1 MTQSAFVLRKKCQS
15 NLNHA
20 DGTNH
25 SQDQSKMTMGK
36 TAQGL
41 AASSQRYTVVP
52 RTLCFILSPEGD
64 DVLLLK
70 GAPTKRIWPN
80 RYNGVGGH
88 LEPGEDVY
96 TAAVREVREETGL
109 SVREVRLR
117 GVINI
122 PVKDRQ
128 GIMVF
133 VFTARAESRQVMPS
147 EEGTL
152 QWVSRDRL
160 LSLDLVEDLPA
171 LLPRALDAPP
181 DAPPFFGLYTYDKA
195 DRLVIQWATPE
206 SRAQMNATTYRGFC

>member
-25 SQDQSKMTMGK
+25 SQDQRKMTMGK

-96 TAAVREVREETGL
+96 AAAVREVREETGL

-160 LSLDLVEDLPA
+160 LSLELVEDLPA

-181 DAPPFFGLYTYDKA
+181 DAPPFSGLYTYDKV

-206 SRAQMNATTYRGFC
+206 SRAQINATTY

>member
-1 MTQSAFVLRKKCQS
+1 
-15 NLNHA
+15 
-20 DGTNH
+20 
-25 SQDQSKMTMGK
+25 MGK
-36 TAQGL
+36 EEQGL
-41 AASSQRYTVVP
+41 KASSGHYTVVP

-88 LEPGEDVY
+88 MEPGEDVY
-96 TAAVREVREETGL
+96 AAAVREVREETGL

-133 VFTARAESRQVMPS
+133 VFTARAESRQVTPS

-160 LSLDLVEDLPA
+160 LSLELVEDLPA

-206 SRAQMNATTYRGFC
+206 SRAQINAATY

>member
-1 MTQSAFVLRKKCQS
+1 M
-15 NLNHA
+15 
-20 DGTNH
+20 
-25 SQDQSKMTMGK
+25 
-36 TAQGL
+36 
-41 AASSQRYTVVP
+41 
-52 RTLCFILSPEGD
+52 
-64 DVLLLK
+64 
-70 GAPTKRIWPN
+70 
-80 RYNGVGGH
+80 
-88 LEPGEDVY
+88 
-96 TAAVREVREETGL
+96 
-109 SVREVRLR
+109 REVRLR

-133 VFTARAESRQVMPS
+133 VFTARAESRQVTPS

-206 SRAQMNATTYRGFC
+206 SRAQINAATY

>member
-1 MTQSAFVLRKKCQS
+1 
-15 NLNHA
+15 
-20 DGTNH
+20 
-25 SQDQSKMTMGK
+25 MGK
-36 TAQGL
+36 DEQGL

-88 LEPGEDVY
+88 VEPGEDVY
-96 TAAVREVREETGL
+96 SAAVREVREETGL
-109 SVREVRLR
+109 SVSDVRLR

-122 PVKDRQ
+122 PVEEGQ

-133 VFTARAESRQVMPS
+133 VFAARAASRHVTPSGEGSLEWVPRDQV
-147 EEGTL
+147 
-152 QWVSRDRL
+152 

-171 LLPRALDAPP
+171 LIPRALDAPP

-195 DRLVIQWATPE
+195 DRLVTQWVE
-206 SRAQMNATTYRGFC
+206 HER

>member
-1 MTQSAFVLRKKCQS
+1 
-15 NLNHA
+15 
-20 DGTNH
+20 
-25 SQDQSKMTMGK
+25 MGK
-36 TAQGL
+36 DDQVLG
-41 AASSQRYTVVP
+41 SSPLRYTVVP

-88 LEPGEDVY
+88 IEPGEDVY

-109 SVREVRLR
+109 SVRDVWLR

-122 PVKDRQ
+122 PVQDRR

-133 VFTARAESRQVMPS
+133 VFIARAESSQVTPS

-152 QWVSRDRL
+152 EWVPRDRL

-171 LLPRALDAPP
+171 LIPRVLDAPP
-181 DAPPFFGLYTYDKA
+181 DAPPFFGLYTYDKT
-195 DRLVIQWATPE
+195 DRLVIQWMPP
-206 SRAQMNATTYRGFC
+206 SMGYHPV